1 MDVVTWSDTR
11 YPTLLAAIADPP
23 PVVDGCTVA
32 VMGSS
37 VDIVYPPEHIGLV
50 AEVTRPDQI

>member
-23 PVVDGCTVA
+23 PVVDGCTV
-32 VMGSS
+32 SS